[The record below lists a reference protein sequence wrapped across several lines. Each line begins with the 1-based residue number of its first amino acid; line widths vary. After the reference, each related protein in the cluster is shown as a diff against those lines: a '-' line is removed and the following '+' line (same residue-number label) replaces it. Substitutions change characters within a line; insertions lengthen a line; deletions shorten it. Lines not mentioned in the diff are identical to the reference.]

1 MFGHRFCYKLLQY
14 EISSHHSLE
23 ENIEQIKIDNLCRFV
38 DVLWIPQAEHVGTD
52 CESSTIEWALVDLC
66 WNDESTFYIML
77 LVRLMSL
84 SCPPTATPAPQL
96 ETNRVRLSE
105 K

>member
-1 MFGHRFCYKLLQY
+1 MVLNRCCLGSAAIYAMFGHRFCYKLLQY

-52 CESSTIEWALVDLC
+52 CESSTIE
-66 WNDESTFYIML
+66 
-77 LVRLMSL
+77 
-84 SCPPTATPAPQL
+84 
-96 ETNRVRLSE
+96 
-105 K
+105 